1 MSNEISINKAILH
14 VLDTNA
20 GIPVLSDMLLNMTV
34 LVKEYVEKHV
44 QKSIKDPEIKR
55 TVFRSQSN
63 FKDRILDYQN
73 NPHELVRVSQEISQL
88 FFDYMV
94 DNINI
99 PSADLVFV
107 DFDVDNEKHL
117 GIFKFNYKQGYIH
130 YVNTDKGLSNDIL
143 VQSCVLPTEKQKLDE
158 FVIIN
163 LTSYQVLL
171 KEKQYLI
178 DDRKEFYIS
187 TQLLFCEDS
196 ISEKAAFDIVEK
208 NAKKIISNEYSGDI
222 DKLNKVKRV
231 LTDDYESDSEIDIE
245 NIAEIAFDGDESVQ
259 RKFIESIEQDGLYD
273 KKVPISSNI
282 ERKIYKK
289 QKFITDTGIEIS
301 IPADQLN
308 QSDIIEFKNN
318 ADGTIS
324 VEIKNIGIINSK

>member
-55 TVFRSQSN
+55 TVFRSQSK
-63 FKDRILDYQN
+63 FKDRILDYQKN
-73 NPHELVRVSQEISQL
+73 SHELVRVSQEISQL

-107 DFDVDNEKHL
+107 DFDLDNEKHL

-143 VQSCVLPTEKQKLDE
+143 VQPCVLPTERQKLDE
-158 FVIIN
+158 FVIFN
-163 LTSYQVLL
+163 LTSYQILL
-171 KEKQYLI
+171 KEKQFLI
-178 DDRKEFYIS
+178 DDKKEFYIS
-187 TQLLFCEDS
+187 TQLIFCEDS
-196 ISEKAAFDIVEK
+196 ISEKAAFEIVEK
-208 NAKKIISNEYSGDI
+208 NAIKIVENEYGNDV
-222 DKLNKVKRV
+222 DKLNAIKR
-231 LTDDYESDSEIDIE
+231 TMAEDIEASSTIDVE
-245 NIAEIAFDGDESVQ
+245 NIAEVVFYDSENVQ
-259 RKFIESIEQDGLYD
+259 EQFKQEISNNGINENFQVSENFQ
-273 KKVPISSNI
+273 KKVS
-282 ERKIYKK
+282 KK
-289 QKFITDTGIEIS
+289 QKFLTDSGVEIS
-301 IPADQLN
+301 IPYDHLMRN
-308 QSDIIEFKNN
+308 DIVEFNN
-318 ADGTIS
+318 NLDGSITVI
-324 VEIKNIGIINSK
+324 IKNIGRLTQK